1 MVKYEAADVANCF
14 DETAAG
20 EGEGKRPHSVSDAE
34 VELGDEQ
41 DDEESKEECV
51 GREGR
56 EVAIDGVFDEADRSD
71 GVTGV
76 DVGV

>member
-1 MVKYEAADVANCF
+1 MVKYEAPDVADCF

-20 EGEGKRPHSVSDAE
+20 ESEGKRPRSVSDAE
-34 VELGDEQ
+34 VELGDEE

-56 EVAIDGVFDEADRSD
+56 EVAIDGVLDEAKGSD
-71 GVTGV
+71 SVTGV